1 MNKLVSIAVV
11 FSLLA
16 SAGGFQSTKTY
27 LNDLE
32 GKAPTKVEEKES
44 QKVGVRGVVKEINA
58 GKDGVI
64 ILVEGNFSEDTL
76 YDKAY
81 VLINIETIISKDNLK
96 RLYSISEIQVGNTVE
111 VFLTGPVA
119 ESYPVHGKA
128 QWVRIVSQ

>member
-44 QKVGVRGVVKEINA
+44 QKVGVRGVVKEINR

-81 VLINIETIISKDNLK
+81 VLINMETIISKDNLK

-111 VFLTGPVA
+111 VFLAGPVA

>member
-16 SAGGFQSTKTY
+16 SVGGFQSTKTY

-32 GKAPTKVEEKES
+32 GKAPTKVDEKES
-44 QKVGVRGVVKEINA
+44 QKVGVRGVVKEINR

-81 VLINIETIISKDNLK
+81 VLINMETIISKDNLK

-111 VFLTGPVA
+111 VFLAGPVA

>member
-11 FSLLA
+11 LSLLA

-44 QKVGVRGVVKEINA
+44 QKVAVRGVVKEINT

-81 VLINIETIISKDNLK
+81 VLINMETIISKDNLK

-111 VFLTGPVA
+111 VFLSGPVA